1 MSNYPYW
8 SQTIETALKTL
19 NTSSQGL
26 KSVDTEQLLKEYGPN
41 RIYSKESLTPFKLL
55 LSQFKSPIMLILLV
69 AVVISAFL
77 QDWTDALIIVLIV
90 LGSALLSFFQ
100 ENSASRAAEK
110 LKQQLTFTSKVLRDG
125 QVVALPTEKIF
136 PGDIVQLSAGNLIPA
151 DGLVLDANDFFVNQA
166 VLTGETFPVEKSP
179 GQSAENANLQNRNNV
194 VFMGTSVR
202 SGSATVLVARTGR
215 QTEFGKIADRL
226 NLRPPETEFES
237 GIKRL
242 GFLLT
247 EVMLILV
254 IGIFFFSVLLK
265 KPVFDSLL
273 FSIALA
279 VGLTPQLLPAIININ
294 LSKGS
299 QQMGK
304 RGVIVR
310 RLESIENFGSMDIL
324 CTDKTGTLTEGVI
337 QLNAAVD
344 LKGLPSEE
352 VQLYAWLNA
361 SMQTGITNPL
371 DDAII
376 SLQHPGAEIYS
387 KVDEIPYDFIR
398 KRLTIVTRSNT
409 DKVLMITKGA
419 LQNVLAVCNRVEVDG
434 NLQPLDTDNL
444 ALINQKFE
452 NWSQQGFRVLGIAT
466 RTIDTTQVDFHNQD
480 EHDMSFLGFLLFLDP
495 PKVGI
500 KETIEGLEALGVRLK
515 IITGDNKL
523 VSQHISQAIGLT
535 DNRLITGDE
544 LNNTSDEAL
553 LHIVENYS
561 IFAEVDPNE
570 KERIILALKKRGHVV
585 GYMGDGINDA
595 PSLHSADVGISVA
608 NAVDIAKEA
617 ADLVLLKQDLN
628 VLKEGILQGRK
639 TFANTLKYIFM
650 ATSANFGNMF
660 SMAGASLFL
669 PFLPMLPKQVLMINF
684 LTDLP
689 EMTIANDN
697 VDEVVIEAPRRM
709 DIKFIRRFMFVFGTL
724 SSVFDYATFFL
735 LMYVMKSNQQ
745 IFQTGWF
752 IESILSASFVVF
764 AVRTRLPFLRSK
776 PSKAMVFMTILVAA
790 ITIGIPYSPVGPL
803 LGFVPLPLHYL
814 ALILGIV
821 ILYFIA
827 AELTKRWFYRR
838 KQNV

>member
-1 MSNYPYW
+1 
-8 SQTIETALKTL
+8 
-19 NTSSQGL
+19 
-26 KSVDTEQLLKEYGPN
+26 
-41 RIYSKESLTPFKLL
+41 
-55 LSQFKSPIMLILLV
+55 
-69 AVVISAFL
+69 
-77 QDWTDALIIVLIV
+77 
-90 LGSALLSFFQ
+90 
-100 ENSASRAAEK
+100 
-110 LKQQLTFTSKVLRDG
+110 
-125 QVVALPTEKIF
+125 
-136 PGDIVQLSAGNLIPA
+136 
-151 DGLVLDANDFFVNQA
+151 
-166 VLTGETFPVEKSP
+166 
-179 GQSAENANLQNRNNV
+179 
-194 VFMGTSVR
+194 MGTSVR

-254 IGIFFFSVLLK
+254 IGIFFFNVLLK